1 MSKIVI
7 IGAGAMGSAFALPCL
22 DNNHDINIV
31 GTHLENEFIDNL
43 KKNNNLHLGLNV
55 QIPKEIKLFKFD
67 KFDELLKSNVD
78 LIVLG
83 ISSKGIEWVSD
94 QLSRIYK
101 DSRTPKLLML
111 TKGLSIH
118 NNHYELLVDK
128 LERLLTERKITN
140 VNISAVGGPCLAAGL
155 ANRVHSSVVI
165 ANKDIHVA
173 KQIADMLNTNYY
185 HTSHSDDLN
194 GVEVSAAIK
203 NIFSMAVGAAK
214 GLCSQ
219 NISNEVRE
227 KNYLNTASALVKQ
240 SIYEMEIFVQ
250 HLKGKKETVK
260 GLAGLGDLYVS
271 SGGGRNAKMGSY
283 IGEGLTFS
291 EAKKTKMEKVTVE
304 GADLALEI
312 GSKVNEDFSRRDLPL
327 MLGMINAIINDK
339 KLETRTFDLSTGDF
353 VMFPSSLFHRTT
365 PFSSSK
371 KRVCFAFDLAPDEL
385 IS

>member
-22 DNNHDINIV
+22 DNNHDTNII

-43 KKNNNLHLGLNV
+43 KQNNNLHPGLNT
-55 QIPKEIKLFKFD
+55 QIPQEIKIFKFD
-67 KFDELLKSNVD
+67 KFEALLQSNVD

-94 QLSRIYK
+94 QLSRLYK
-101 DSRTPKLLML
+101 DSKIPKLLML

-118 NNHYELLVDK
+118 KDKYELLVDK
-128 LERLLTERKITN
+128 LERLLTDRGVSN
-140 VNISAVGGPCLAAGL
+140 VDISAVGGPCLAAGL

-165 ANKDIHVA
+165 ANNDLHTA
-173 KQIADMLNTNYY
+173 KKIADMLNTNYY
-185 HTSHSDDLN
+185 HTSYSGDLN

-214 GLCSQ
+214 GLCSN
-219 NISNEVRE
+219 NISSDVRE
-227 KNYLNTASALVKQ
+227 KNYLNTASALIKQ
-240 SIYEMEIFVQ
+240 SVHEMEIFVE

-283 IGEGLTFS
+283 IGDGLIFS
-291 EAKKTKMEKVTVE
+291 EAKKTKMENVTVE
-304 GADLALEI
+304 GADLAKEI
-312 GSKVNEDFSRRDLPL
+312 AKKVNEDFDQKKLPL
-327 MLGMINAIINDK
+327 MLAMINAIVDDK
-339 KLETRTFDLSTGDF
+339 KLVLDWE
-353 VMFPSSLFHRTT
+353 
-365 PFSSSK
+365 
-371 KRVCFAFDLAPDEL
+371 AFR
-385 IS
+385 

>member
-22 DNNHDINIV
+22 DNNHDVNIV
-31 GTHLENEFIDNL
+31 GTHLENNFIDDL
-43 KKNNNLHLGLNV
+43 KKNDNLHPGLKTK
-55 QIPKEIKLFKFD
+55 IPKEINIFKFE
-67 KFDELLKSNVD
+67 KFDDLLESNVD
-78 LIVLG
+78 LVVLG

-94 QLSRIYK
+94 QIYRLYK
-101 DSRTPKLLML
+101 DKKAPKLLML

-118 NNHYELLVDK
+118 NDNYELLVDK
-128 LERLLTERKITN
+128 LERLLKSKGINEID
-140 VNISAVGGPCLAAGL
+140 ISAVGGPCLAAGL

-165 ANKDIHVA
+165 ANKDINTA
-173 KQIADMLNTNYY
+173 KKIADMLNTNYY
-185 HTSHSDDLN
+185 HTSYSDDLN

-219 NISNEVRE
+219 NISAGVRE
-227 KNYLNTASALVKQ
+227 KNYLNTASALIKQ
-240 SIYEMEIFVQ
+240 SIHEMEIFVE

-283 IGEGLTFS
+283 IGDGLTFS

-304 GADLALEI
+304 GADLAKEI
-312 GSKVNEDFSRRDLPL
+312 AKKVNEDFDKKKLPL
-327 MLGMINAIINDK
+327 MLGMINAIVDDK
-339 KLETRTFDLSTGDF
+339 KLELDWE
-353 VMFPSSLFHRTT
+353 
-365 PFSSSK
+365 
-371 KRVCFAFDLAPDEL
+371 AFR
-385 IS
+385 

>member
-1 MSKIVI
+1 MAKIVI

-31 GTHLENEFIDNL
+31 GTHLENDFIEQL
-43 KKNNNLHLGLNV
+43 KNNDNLHLGLNI
-55 QIPKEIKLFKFD
+55 QIPQKIKIFKFD
-67 KFDELLKSNVD
+67 KFEEIFKSNVD

-94 QLSRIYK
+94 QLSKLYK
-101 DSRTPKLLML
+101 DTAIPKLLML
-111 TKGLSIH
+111 TKGLSIY
-118 NNHYELLVDK
+118 NNQYELLVDK
-128 LERLLTERKITN
+128 LERLLADRGIKKID
-140 VNISAVGGPCLAAGL
+140 ISAVGGPCLATGL

-165 ANKDIHVA
+165 ANKDIRTA
-173 KQIADMLNTNYY
+173 KKIADMLNTSYY

-219 NISNEVRE
+219 NVTNDVRE
-227 KNYLNTASALVKQ
+227 KNYLNTASALIKQ
-240 SIYEMEIFVQ
+240 SVHEMEIFVE
-250 HLKGKKETVK
+250 HLRGKKETVK

-283 IGEGLTFS
+283 IGEGLSFS

-304 GADLALEI
+304 GADLAKEI
-312 GSKVNEDFSRRDLPL
+312 AKKVNEDFDKKKLPL
-327 MLGMINAIINDK
+327 MLGMINAIVEDK
-339 KLETRTFDLSTGDF
+339 KLDLNWE
-353 VMFPSSLFHRTT
+353 LFR
-365 PFSSSK
+365 
-371 KRVCFAFDLAPDEL
+371 
-385 IS
+385 

>member
-1 MSKIVI
+1 MSKIII

-31 GTHLENEFIDNL
+31 GTHLENEFIDKL
-43 KKNNNLHLGLNV
+43 KNNNNLHPGLNTN
-55 QIPKEIKLFKFD
+55 IPKGIKIFKFD
-67 KFDELLKSNVD
+67 KFDELLKSKVD

-101 DSRTPKLLML
+101 DIKIPNLLML

-118 NNHYELLVDK
+118 DNNYELLVDK
-128 LERLLTERKITN
+128 LQRLLSLKNISN

-165 ANKDIHVA
+165 ANKDIQIA
-173 KQIADMLNTNYY
+173 KKIADMLNTNYY
-185 HTSHSDDLN
+185 HTSYSADLN

-214 GLCSQ
+214 GLCSD
-219 NISNEVRE
+219 NVLDEVRE
-227 KNYLNTASALVKQ
+227 KNYLNTASALIKQ
-240 SIYEMEIFVQ
+240 SIYEMEIFVN
-250 HLKGKKETVK
+250 HLKGNKETVK

-283 IGEGLTFS
+283 IGEGMTFS
-291 EAKKTKMEKVTVE
+291 EVKKIKMEKVTVE
-304 GADLALEI
+304 GADLAIEI
-312 GSKVNEDFSRRDLPL
+312 AKKVNEDFDKKTLPL
-327 MLGMINAIINDK
+327 MLSMINAIAEDK
-339 KLETRTFDLSTGDF
+339 KLELDWESFR
-353 VMFPSSLFHRTT
+353 
-365 PFSSSK
+365 
-371 KRVCFAFDLAPDEL
+371 
-385 IS
+385 

>member
-22 DNNHDINIV
+22 DNNHDINII

-43 KKNNNLHLGLNV
+43 KKNNNLHPGLNTK
-55 QIPKEIKLFKFD
+55 IPEGVKIFKYE

-83 ISSKGIEWVSD
+83 ISSKGIEWASD

-101 DSRTPKLLML
+101 NNKIPKLLML
-111 TKGLSIH
+111 TKGLSIYE
-118 NNHYELLVDK
+118 NKYELLVDK
-128 LERLLTERKITN
+128 LERLLLSKGIKDL
-140 VNISAVGGPCLAAGL
+140 NISAVGGPCLAAGL

-165 ANKDIHVA
+165 ANNDLQTA
-173 KQIADMLNTNYY
+173 KKIADMLNTNYY
-185 HTSHSDDLN
+185 HTSYSDDLN

-214 GLCSQ
+214 GLCSK
-219 NISNEVRE
+219 NISDEVRE
-227 KNYLNTASALVKQ
+227 KNYLNTASALIKQ
-240 SIYEMEIFVQ
+240 SIHEMEIFVE

-271 SGGGRNAKMGSY
+271 SGGGRNAKMGSF
-283 IGEGLTFS
+283 IGEGMIFS

-304 GADLALEI
+304 GADLAKEI
-312 GSKVNEDFSRRDLPL
+312 AKKVNEDFDKKQLPL
-327 MLGMINAIINDK
+327 MIGMIEAIVKDK
-339 KLETRTFDLSTGDF
+339 KLELDWNSFR
-353 VMFPSSLFHRTT
+353 
-365 PFSSSK
+365 
-371 KRVCFAFDLAPDEL
+371 
-385 IS
+385 

>member
-31 GTHLENEFIDNL
+31 GTHLENDFIDIL
-43 KKNNNLHLGLNV
+43 KNNNNIHPGLKTK
-55 QIPKEIKLFKFD
+55 IPSEIKIFKFEMFD
-67 KFDELLKSNVD
+67 KLLSSNVD
-78 LIVLG
+78 MIVLG

-94 QLSRIYK
+94 QLSKLYK
-101 DSRTPKLLML
+101 SKKIPKLLML

-118 NNHYELLVDK
+118 NNQYELLVDK
-128 LERLLTERKITN
+128 LERLLADRGISH
-140 VNISAVGGPCLAAGL
+140 VDISAVGGPCLAAGL

-165 ANKDIHVA
+165 ANKDIKIA
-173 KQIADMLNTNYY
+173 KQIADMLNTSYY
-185 HTSHSDDLN
+185 HTSYSSDLN

-214 GLCSQ
+214 GLCSK
-219 NISNEVRE
+219 NVSEEVRE
-227 KNYLNTASALVKQ
+227 KNYLNTASALIKQ
-240 SIYEMEIFVQ
+240 SIHEMEIFVEY
-250 HLKGKKETVK
+250 LNGKKETVK

-304 GADLALEI
+304 GADLAKEI
-312 GSKVNEDFSRRDLPL
+312 AKKVNEDFDQKKLPL
-327 MLGMINAIINDK
+327 MLGMINAIVNDK
-339 KLETRTFDLSTGDF
+339 KLELNWE
-353 VMFPSSLFHRTT
+353 
-365 PFSSSK
+365 
-371 KRVCFAFDLAPDEL
+371 AFR
-385 IS
+385 